1 MHTSRCARKMQAA
14 RHLSPSTLLEASWP
28 FVPCSAVSVRNLSRS
43 NPHQRGTKTPRRV
56 IAAGGLA
63 KEPGADLTPP
73 RHRPATGGSP
83 RSDAAL
89 RSASSAWNLV
99 HAHAAAAPG
108 RQMRHPPCTTVQ
120 PSRLHTRGR
129 RRISTGGSISRPR
142 ACSMRPPHASRRH
155 IRGLHPHVSGQP
167 QLLLHP
173 SNRSWPIPRLAI
185 ACQPEMQQLSGF
197 FLRKLS
203 QR

>member
-1 MHTSRCARKMQAA
+1 MQAA

-99 HAHAAAAPG
+99 HAHAAHSSRAPDAPSAMHHSSTVPTAHARPPSHQHWRQHKPPARMFNAAAARQPPAHPWSASTRQRSATATAPSQQSKLAYTAPG
-108 RQMRHPPCTTVQ
+108 DRLPTRDAAAIGLF
-120 PSRLHTRGR
+120 PSQALSA
-129 RRISTGGSISRPR
+129 IGG
-142 ACSMRPPHASRRH
+142 
-155 IRGLHPHVSGQP
+155 
-167 QLLLHP
+167 
-173 SNRSWPIPRLAI
+173 
-185 ACQPEMQQLSGF
+185 
-197 FLRKLS
+197 
-203 QR
+203 

>member
-1 MHTSRCARKMQAA
+1 MQAA

-28 FVPCSAVSVRNLSRS
+28 FVPCSAVSVRKSLEIQSTPARHQESPQSDRRRRAREGTWRRS
-43 NPHQRGTKTPRRV
+43 HATAPSPCNGR
-56 IAAGGLA
+56 
-63 KEPGADLTPP
+63 EPTL
-73 RHRPATGGSP
+73 RCC
-83 RSDAAL
+83 L